1 MSTNPLSVNETSA
14 NVTPRTPDSVMTA
27 ATSGVAG
34 GGGGVGSGGLGPEF
48 QVDYDNVS
56 PDMPT
61 WVFESACVALAAIG
75 AFGILANSTVFVL
88 FFITPMVRRE
98 LQVNGGRHDC
108 IYARVFKFAYSFSP

>member
-27 ATSGVAG
+27 ATSGVG
-34 GGGGVGSGGLGPEF
+34 NGLGPEF

-98 LQVNGGRHDC
+98 LQVNDGRHDC
-108 IYARVFKFAYSFSP
+108 IYARVFKFAYRFSS